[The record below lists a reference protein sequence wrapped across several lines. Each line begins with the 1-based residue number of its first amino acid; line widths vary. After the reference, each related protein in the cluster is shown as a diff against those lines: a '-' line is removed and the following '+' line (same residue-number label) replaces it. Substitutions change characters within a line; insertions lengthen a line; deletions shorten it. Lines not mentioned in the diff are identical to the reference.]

1 MSHSTA
7 TVRRI
12 IAQAVLTAGALVMAA
27 GACLAQTAAPDFT
40 ASPDVYRV
48 RAEND
53 KFRVVEATWRPGQ
66 RDQFHSHPTKSTY
79 WVTDCSARFHRPDGS
94 TYNMTFSAGTSGIEP
109 PVDSHSV
116 ENVGKSD
123 CKAVMFELK

>member
-1 MSHSTA
+1 MSQSTVA
-7 TVRRI
+7 VRRI
-12 IAQAVLTAGALVMAA
+12 NHRDTLTAGVLVMAA
-27 GACLAQTAAPDFT
+27 VACLAQTAAPDFT
-40 ASPDVYRV
+40 ASPDIYRV

-53 KFRVVEATWRPGQ
+53 KFRVIEAIWKPGQ

-116 ENVGKSD
+116 ENVGQSD